1 MYYFSYM
8 HAGITSFVTKK
19 DILGVSADAGFDKV
33 DIGVVIV
40 AIKLLSHCPP
50 FHQQNWFGV
59 IRGSLI
65 ALVALGSGMYKTPQL
80 QAKPQ

>member
-1 MYYFSYM
+1 M

-33 DIGVVIV
+33 DICVVIV
-40 AIKLLSHCPP
+40 AIISLSHSPP
-50 FHQQNWFGV
+50 FDQWNWFGA

-65 ALVALGSGMYKTPQL
+65 ALVALGLGTYKTPQL